1 MKTVIKVCDMITS
14 KDVNNIRSAIS
25 NNEGVI
31 ACGIHPEKKEVEIV
45 FDDYFITIEDLITSI
60 EDVGYTVI

>member
-14 KDVNNIRSAIS
+14 KDVNNIKSAIS

-31 ACGIHPEKKEVEIV
+31 ACAIYLEKKEVEIV
-45 FDDYFITIEDLITSI
+45 FDNYFITVEDLIASI
-60 EDVGYTVI
+60 EDVGYTVV